1 MLRKLKML
9 SLEEGFVVNC
19 NGAKD
24 HKRNIDKQ
32 EAFGK
37 MIRSMT
43 GFGRGEYVDDVRKV
57 TVEIRAVNHRY
68 CDIYVKM
75 PRKYSFAEE
84 KIKAAI
90 KNKLSRGKIEVSV
103 SVDNFGVSDA
113 DVRLDKDL
121 ARKYYNALTEL
132 SESFDVGELTGIS
145 LSLLAKMPDVIRTA
159 PAEEDEEEMLRCL
172 LDATDKAVI
181 DICSMRETEGA
192 KLVEDIS
199 MRADIISDIRSR
211 IEKRAPELEKEYA
224 AKFKVRIEELL
235 DGVYEVPDERIAL
248 EAAIFADKAN
258 ITEELVRLNSHVEQ
272 LRGFLKSSDES
283 IGKKIDFL
291 IQEMNREA
299 NTIGSKSNDKE
310 ITSMM
315 LDLKAEIEKIR
326 EQVQNIE

>member
-1 MLRKLKML
+1 
-9 SLEEGFVVNC
+9 
-19 NGAKD
+19 
-24 HKRNIDKQ
+24 
-32 EAFGK
+32 
-37 MIRSMT
+37 MIKSMT

-68 CDIYVKM
+68 CDIFVKM

-121 ARKYYNALTEL
+121 AGKYYRALSEL
-132 SESFDVGELTGIS
+132 SETFEIGELTGIS

-159 PAEEDEEEMLRCL
+159 PAEEDEEEMMRCL
-172 LDATDKAVI
+172 LTATDRAVL
-181 DICSMRETEGA
+181 DICSMRETEGE
-192 KLVEDIS
+192 KLAQDIS
-199 MRADIISDIRSR
+199 MRADIISQIRSR

-224 AKFKVRIEELL
+224 AKFKARVEELL
-235 DGVYEVPDERIAL
+235 DGVYEVPEERIAL

-258 ITEELVRLNSHVEQ
+258 ITEELVRLDSHIAQ
-272 LRGFLKSSDES
+272 LREFLKGKEDS

>member
-1 MLRKLKML
+1 
-9 SLEEGFVVNC
+9 
-19 NGAKD
+19 
-24 HKRNIDKQ
+24 
-32 EAFGK
+32 
-37 MIRSMT
+37 MIKSMT
-43 GFGRGEYVDDVRKV
+43 GFGRGEYIDDVRKV

-84 KIKAAI
+84 KIKSVI
-90 KNKLSRGKIEVSV
+90 KNRMSRGKIEVSV

-113 DVRLDKDL
+113 DVRLDMDL
-121 ARKYYNALTEL
+121 AGKYMKALNEL
-132 SESFDVGELTGIS
+132 SETFEIGELTGPS
-145 LSLLAKMPDVIRTA
+145 LSLLARMPDVIRTA
-159 PAEEDEEEMLRCL
+159 PAEEDEEVMLACI
-172 LDATDKAVI
+172 LDAAGKAVD

-199 MRADIISDIRSR
+199 MRADIIADIRSR
-211 IEKRAPELEKEYA
+211 IEERAPQLEKEYA
-224 AKFKVRIEELL
+224 AKFRARIEELL
-235 DGVYEVPDERIAL
+235 DGVYEVPEERVAL

-258 ITEELVRLNSHVEQ
+258 ITEELVRLDSHVMQ
-272 LRGFLKSSDES
+272 LKSFLDADGSEG

>member
-1 MLRKLKML
+1 
-9 SLEEGFVVNC
+9 
-19 NGAKD
+19 
-24 HKRNIDKQ
+24 
-32 EAFGK
+32 
-37 MIRSMT
+37 MIKSMT

-68 CDIYVKM
+68 CDIFVKM
-75 PRKYSFAEE
+75 PMKYSFAEE

-121 ARKYYNALTEL
+121 AGKYYRALSEL
-132 SESFDVGELTGIS
+132 SETFEIGELTGIS

-159 PAEEDEEEMLRCL
+159 PAEEDEEEMMRCL
-172 LDATDKAVI
+172 LTATDRAVL
-181 DICSMRETEGA
+181 DICSMRETEGE
-192 KLVEDIS
+192 KLAQDIS
-199 MRADIISDIRSR
+199 MRADIISQIRSR

-224 AKFKVRIEELL
+224 AKFKARVEELL
-235 DGVYEVPDERIAL
+235 DGVYEVPEERIAL

-258 ITEELVRLNSHVEQ
+258 ITEELVRLDSHIAQ
-272 LRGFLKSSDES
+272 LREFLKGKEDS

>member
-1 MLRKLKML
+1 
-9 SLEEGFVVNC
+9 
-19 NGAKD
+19 
-24 HKRNIDKQ
+24 
-32 EAFGK
+32 

-43 GFGRGEYVDDVRKV
+43 GFGRGEYIDDVRKI

-68 CDIYVKM
+68 LDIYVKM

-84 KIKAAI
+84 KIKAMI
-90 KNKLSRGKIEVSV
+90 KEGLSRGKAEVSV

-121 ARKYYNALTEL
+121 AGKYFKALTEL
-132 SESFDVGELTGIS
+132 SETFEVGDLTGPS
-145 LSLLAKMPDVIRTA
+145 LSLLARMPDVIRTA

-172 LDATDKAVI
+172 LEATGRAVA
-181 DICSMRETEGA
+181 DICTMRETEGERLA
-192 KLVEDIS
+192 ADIS
-199 MRADIISDIRSR
+199 ARADIIADIRSR
-211 IEKRAPELEKEYA
+211 IETRAPEIEKEYA
-224 AKFKVRIEELL
+224 AKFKARVEELL
-235 DGVYEVPDERIAL
+235 DGVYQVPEERIAL

-258 ITEELVRLNSHVEQ
+258 ITEELVRLDSHIHQ
-272 LRGFLKSSDES
+272 LRAFLESDGSES

-315 LDLKAEIEKIR
+315 LDLKAEIEKVR